1 MGRWDQV
8 SELSTVHRPFGR
20 TDVRI
25 VAVVRLRCHACDVAW
40 TGAADSSCWVCEE
53 PGVAVNRPLVASAP
67 ASDPVADALEEFD
80 LLR

>member
-1 MGRWDQV
+1 M

-20 TDVRI
+20 TDVRT

-40 TGAADSSCWVCEE
+40 TGALDSSCWVCEE
-53 PGVAVNRPLVASAP
+53 PGVAVNRLLVRT
-67 ASDPVADALEEFD
+67 DPVTDALEEFD